1 MPENEINIEQER
13 TVQGKT
19 VISINKP
26 SPMWA
31 TWIFRI
37 VFLLT
42 GVATF
47 IIAADPEISNQL
59 KVRIGIYLKGLDM
72 VVWGLTRMI
81 GVDISRDFNV
91 PK

>member
-1 MPENEINIEQER
+1 
-13 TVQGKT
+13 
-19 VISINKP
+19 
-26 SPMWA
+26 
-31 TWIFRI
+31 

-47 IIAADPEISNQL
+47 IIAADPEIANQL